1 MADGARL
8 AVGEDQGADCA
19 VADVDG
25 DGALELVLLVADNPV
40 GQNRGLYRTAAL
52 APDGTASGWSPW
64 TSVPDWF
71 GWENAGAG
79 VAVGDLDGDGVPEL
93 LVLVVDSAVGKN
105 DAYYS
110 VGWRLDGR
118 GRLPADGW
126 GPWQK
131 VPGWRFHENQG
142 GAVDLIDL
150 DGDGALDLVVLAV
163 DNPAGLNAG
172 FVRVVPVETDL
183 ATAAAQGV
191 WRILEIDSGV
201 LAVHA
206 ALLHTGDV
214 LFFAGS
220 SDDPTRRPEGATA
233 PGCGTTPRQT

>member
-1 MADGARL
+1 MG
-8 AVGEDQGADCA
+8 
-19 VADVDG
+19 
-25 DGALELVLLVADNPV
+25 
-40 GQNRGLYRTAAL
+40 
-52 APDGTASGWSPW
+52 
-64 TSVPDWF
+64 
-71 GWENAGAG
+71 
-79 VAVGDLDGDGVPEL
+79 
-93 LVLVVDSAVGKN
+93 

-118 GRLPADGW
+118 GRPADGW

-131 VPGWRFHENQG
+131 VPGWGFHENQG

-163 DNPAGLNAG
+163 DNPAGLNTG

-206 ALLHTGDV
+206 ALLHTGGGSGRSPVMCGGFGHRMPDDEYGDIVLGGGEPDKSPHDV
-214 LFFAGS
+214 DAYRLGRVGGHRVAELLDVVV
-220 SDDPTRRPEGATA
+220 DDDVSPLDQPVGVQAEYGVGRQRHVGAVSRVFGLDA
-233 PGCGTTPRQT
+233 QW